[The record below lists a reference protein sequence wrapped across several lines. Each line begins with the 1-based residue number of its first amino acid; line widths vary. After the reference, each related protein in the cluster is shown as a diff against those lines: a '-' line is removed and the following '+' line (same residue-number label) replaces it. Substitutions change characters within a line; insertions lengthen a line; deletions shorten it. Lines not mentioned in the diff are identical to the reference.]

1 MGVVCGVGITEG
13 EDGVG
18 LGKEF
23 FGELVITA
31 QERTEALR
39 DAKV

>member
-1 MGVVCGVGITEG
+1 MGVVCGIGVAEG

-31 QERTEALR
+31 EERTEALR